1 MTLVWLKRVCYLR
14 ISKIEIHLLNELKI
28 MQYIFEI
35 FSFKLDP
42 LVRDRMNQNLKFIT
56 KLLKHVAKIMNI
68 SLLLAQITI
77 KSQKGDSKEVSAFNT
92 SGLYPWI
99 IIHSIIE

>member
-28 MQYIFEI
+28 MQYIWDLLFQTWSI
-35 FSFKLDP
+35 GTWQ
-42 LVRDRMNQNLKFIT
+42 MNQNLKFIT
-56 KLLKHVAKIMNI
+56 KLLKHFAKIMNI

-99 IIHSIIE
+99 MIHSIIE

>member
-28 MQYIFEI
+28 MQYIWDLLFQTWSI
-35 FSFKLDP
+35 GTWQ
-42 LVRDRMNQNLKFIT
+42 MNQNLKFIT

>member
-28 MQYIFEI
+28 MQYIWDLLFQTWSI
-35 FSFKLDP
+35 GTWQ
-42 LVRDRMNQNLKFIT
+42 MNQNLKFIT

-99 IIHSIIE
+99 IIRSIIE

>member
-1 MTLVWLKRVCYLR
+1 
-14 ISKIEIHLLNELKI
+14 
-28 MQYIFEI
+28 
-35 FSFKLDP
+35 
-42 LVRDRMNQNLKFIT
+42 MNQNLKFIT
-56 KLLKHVAKIMNI
+56 KLLKHFAKIMNI
-68 SLLLAQITI
+68 AQITI